1 MSIISLILGL
11 PLAPF
16 RGVISLGEV
25 IQDRVNQELHDPA
38 SARRELEAASEA
50 RAAGEIS
57 ADEEAEIQQEVVNR
71 MVSPTTV
78 DEETR

>member
-16 RGVISLGEV
+16 RGVIALGEV

-57 ADEEAEIQQEVVNR
+57 ADEEAELQQEVVSR

-78 DEETR
+78 DEEAR

>member
-16 RGVISLGEV
+16 RGVIALGEV

>member
-16 RGVISLGEV
+16 RGVIALGEV

-57 ADEEAEIQQEVVNR
+57 ADEEAELQQEVVNR

-78 DEETR
+78 DEEAR